1 MSMGVKREDLGD
13 GSSLLTMP
21 YDEGLVRK
29 SVTKDLEDR
38 TRTPDPDTER
48 TQAAG
53 DDAGPIRR
61 FNDVFTDVGSTYLE
75 ALGMDGFEIAKAI
88 QTRRDELFRNEF
100 PLVVKRFEYKCTVC
114 GAEYDEEVAYCSD
127 CKKDEFRTPDTSE
140 KREAKQLFE
149 SVNLEGQSLRE
160 LWKML
165 EDDHG
170 RLGVVTLI
178 VKYDYTVATGD
189 ATALGQPIMEEG
201 EVVRKEVDELVRG
214 DPKRIVPVTDEDGR
228 VGGWKWTCPLHREEA
243 IQDTPGSC
251 GCGAELREVHY
262 VEKDHVRSSDAT
274 KYYFQ
279 DEVLSYADFF
289 PRQHGLDGLSP
300 VHHVWLKQAILHWM
314 DVYAGAFF
322 DPNSNR
328 YPNKF
333 MVVHTTNADAW
344 ERNFEKSQDNAK
356 ENLYA
361 NQIFVN
367 EYATDSQSTP
377 ELQTVEMMDDNL
389 MGQDQEIKKQYK
401 SDIRTQFGVT
411 DVFDSELEDAG
422 GLNNEGLQLEVTDR
436 TIAAS
441 QHDLATGPL
450 DDLMKLLGFE
460 DWRISFVPQRARD
473 LDEMEQKLS
482 IGERASK
489 AGLEASWEDDDVS
502 IDDGDFEAAE
512 EPDAGGGLGGMFGGG
527 GDEADDDGEGPQG
540 SLFQQAAFKA
550 GMPADEWLA
559 QGDLYEVV
567 NDDGRVSGVAVD
579 MPESDV
585 YVDWKRDEFDDP
597 LDGAHVSVYSSI
609 EDLEK
614 ATGNTAERTKDA
626 LVSKSGGGTDPFE
639 KAEADLR
646 AGFEHIVWSDA
657 ETKGQPFWGED
668 GDVPARVVDA
678 VKRALDDDVLFD
690 GIDGVSASD
699 ELREF
704 FEEKLTQPQG
714 WSTRSISND
723 LREKFGLDAGQADTV
738 ARTETASVLNNARGE
753 VYDKMEEETGEQP
766 VFKWIGPGN
775 PDDGRTTEACEE
787 LKRRTDPRF
796 GGEPVTMDK
805 LVELEREVHE
815 KHFPDLEFREH
826 CIHPEERH
834 TFTESFKL
842 DHPSA
847 DSVEV
852 EVETR
857 PGTFEE
863 VR

>member
-1 MSMGVKREDLGD
+1 MSMGIKREDLGD

-38 TRTPDPDTER
+38 TMTPDPDTER
-48 TQAAG
+48 TQASG

-127 CKKDEFRTPDTSE
+127 CKEDEFRTPDTNE

-160 LWKML
+160 LWKTL

-170 RLGVVTLI
+170 RLGVVTLV

-243 IQDTPGSC
+243 TSGSPGKC

-274 KYYFQ
+274 KFYFQ

-344 ERNFEKSQDNAK
+344 ERNFEKSQDSAK

-411 DVFDSELEDAG
+411 DVFDSELEDSG

-512 EPDAGGGLGGMFGGG
+512 EPAAGGGLGDMLGGG
-527 GDEADDDGEGPQG
+527 GEDGESGDGEGPQG
-540 SLFQQAAFKA
+540 SLFKAAGFKA

-597 LDGAHVSVYSSI
+597 LDGPHVSVYSSV
-609 EDLEK
+609 EDLEE

-626 LVSKSGGGTDPFE
+626 LVSKSHEGSADFRHVCEKLDTAHGRMLSQ
-639 KAEADLR
+639 KAE
-646 AGFEHIVWSDA
+646 
-657 ETKGQPFWGED
+657 PYWGED
-668 GDVPARVVDA
+668 EDMPEA
-678 VKRALDDDVLFD
+678 VKQAVDDAIWKHDSLFD
-690 GIDGVSASD
+690 DIDGMSASTR
-699 ELREF
+699 LKEF
-704 FEEKLTQPQG
+704 FAEKLTQAQG
-714 WSTRSISND
+714 WSQRSIAAD
-723 LREKFGLDAGQADTV
+723 LEDKFDVPADKAESVV
-738 ARTETASVLNNARGE
+738 ATETASILSRARE
-753 VYDKMEEETGEQP
+753 DAFAELEDETGEEIKY
-766 VFKWIGPGN
+766 KWIGPGS
-775 PDDGRTTEACEE
+775 PDDGRTTEACQE
-787 LKRRTDPRF
+787 LKELTDPRF
-796 GGEPVTMDK
+796 GGEPRTMEK
-805 LVELEREVHE
+805 LVELEKQVHE
-815 KHFPDLEFREH
+815 KHFPDLEFRRH
-826 CIHPEERH
+826 VPHIKCRH
-834 TFTESFKL
+834 TFTE
-842 DHPSA
+842 A
-847 DSVEV
+847 
-852 EVETR
+852 T
-857 PGTFEE
+857 
-863 VR
+863 